1 VMMALMFLLGLGLG
15 APQPMI
21 LTLLHESAPA
31 GRAGEA
37 LGLRTTMINTSQ
49 TVMPLIFGA
58 VGAALG
64 IAPLFWAMSVALLAG
79 GFFANRLRK

>member
-1 VMMALMFLLGLGLG
+1 
-15 APQPMI
+15 MI
-21 LTLLHESAPA
+21 LALLHESAPP

-37 LGLRTTMINTSQ
+37 LGLRTTLINGSQ

-64 IAPLFWAMSVALLAG
+64 MGPVFWTIAAAMIG
-79 GFFANRLRK
+79 GGLFANHVRRQSEN